1 MSEEIDKVAESLST
15 VRSGGS
21 LDELEVGDVRDGDHE
36 VTVVLELP
44 SGDRVTETFSKP
56 PVWGTNCDLKTLLD
70 AFGLGPESVEEL
82 VGETVPCQREVA
94 GSGITFEV
102 DVEALESG

>member
-21 LDELEVGDVRDGDHE
+21 LDELRVGEVRDGTHE
-36 VTVVLELP
+36 LTLVLELP
-44 SGDRVTETFSKP
+44 SGDQVTETFSKP
-56 PVWGTNCDLKTLLD
+56 PVWGTNCDLKTVLD
-70 AFGLGPESVEEL
+70 AFGLGPENPEQL
-82 VGETVPCQREVA
+82 VGKTVPCNREVT

-102 DVEALESG
+102 DVEALESQ